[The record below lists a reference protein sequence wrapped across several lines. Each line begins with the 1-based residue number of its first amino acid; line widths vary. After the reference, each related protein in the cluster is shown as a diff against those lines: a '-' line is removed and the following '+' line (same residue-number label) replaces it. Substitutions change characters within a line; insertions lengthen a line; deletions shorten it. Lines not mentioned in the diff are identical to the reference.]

1 MSQQCITEQPQLTG
15 YAKQLDDKQNEIRW
29 TPGYNYIPVD
39 CCFWPDCS
47 RCSDCAD
54 CCNHCLPTDCM
65 ECLGHIFCCC
75 SLASNP
81 NSGCDCSGC
90 DCSGLDCGNVDCG
103 GDCVICCCA

>member
-1 MSQQCITEQPQLTG
+1 MSQEQCITEQPQLTG
-15 YAKQLDDKQNEIRW
+15 YAKQLDEQNEKKQKNNNCYCPPDCFW
-29 TPGYNYIPVD
+29 CPSNCGDCGCVD
-39 CCFWPDCS
+39 CC
-47 RCSDCAD
+47 
-54 CCNHCLPTDCM
+54 NNCLPADCM

-103 GDCVICCCA
+103 GGGDCC